1 MNEHLTELVFLLDRS
16 GSMAGLEQDTIG
28 GFNAMLTRQKR
39 ESGEALVTTL
49 LFDHLTEVVHDR
61 IPLQSVS
68 PMTEKDY
75 QVRGCTAFIDA
86 LGWAIRHIETI
97 HRYANPQDR
106 PARTL
111 FVITTDGM
119 ENASRHFTAEE
130 VKGMVQQKQKE
141 SHWEFLF
148 LGANMDALDTARHY
162 GIREDRAVNFRCDPE
177 GTAVNYSAI
186 SDAVSDF
193 RACRPLSA
201 SWKEK
206 IEEDY
211 RRR

>member
-106 PARTL
+106 PERTL

-130 VKGMVQQKQKE
+130 VKRMVQQKQKE